1 MLRSLK
7 IENVAI
13 IRSADIDFGNGFN
26 VLTGETGAGKSIII
40 DSINAVLGE
49 RTSKDLI
56 RTSAEKATV
65 FAVFDEIPNA
75 VKSFLNEQDIEFDD
89 ELLIQRT
96 ITQQGKTSCKIN
108 GYPVNTAML
117 KNIADSLINI
127 HGQHDSQALLAP
139 ENHYKF
145 IDMLS
150 DDDILIS
157 QYRTTY
163 LKVVEYKHELEKLNI
178 DEFERERQI
187 ELLDFQIK
195 ELEDAD
201 IKIGEIENLQ
211 KKSEYYKNAEK
222 IKQALTTALS
232 ILDCKDDNFTSA
244 SVVSRMTDV
253 TRELEYAA
261 EIFNGVSELSVKL
274 NNLTYEIKDCADE
287 LQNKIDSVELDAL
300 DREAVEERLD
310 LLHSL
315 SRKYGNSEEQM
326 LSFLKDAKNKRNS
339 IENSDKRSSELET
352 LLTQEYEKCKYLAE
366 KLSESRKETAEI
378 FSKRVTD
385 ELSFLDMPNVEFTVN
400 FQKTKLNINGMD
412 SIEFFISPNKGES
425 LRPLAKIASGGELS
439 RTMLAIKSVISK
451 KDNIPTLIFDEID
464 TGVSG
469 RAADKI
475 GEKLSSVSIG
485 RQVIC
490 ITHLAQIASKA
501 DVHFLIEKN
510 TFNNNTFTKVTPLDY
525 DGKVNELARIM
536 SGGAVTENQKIA
548 AKELLNKKGI

>member
-1 MLRSLK
+1 MLRNLK

-13 IRSADIDFGNGFN
+13 IQSADIDFGNGLN

-56 RTSAEKATV
+56 RTNAEKATV
-65 FAVFDEIPNA
+65 FAVFDEIPNT
-75 VKSFLNEQDIEFDD
+75 VKSYLKEQDIEFDD

-96 ITQQGKTSCKIN
+96 ITQQGKTTCKIN

-127 HGQHDSQALLAP
+127 HGQHDSQALLSP

-145 IDMLS
+145 VDMLS

-163 LKVVEYKHELEKLNI
+163 LKVVEYKHELEKLNA
-178 DEFERERQI
+178 DEYERERQT

-195 ELEDAD
+195 ELEEAD
-201 IKIGEIENLQ
+201 IKVGEIEELQ
-211 KKSEYYKNAEK
+211 KKSDYYKNAEK
-222 IKQALTTALS
+222 IKQSLSAALNL
-232 ILDCKDDNFTSA
+232 LDCKDNSFTSK
-244 SVVSRMTDV
+244 SIVSDMTEA
-253 TRELEYAA
+253 TREVENAS
-261 EIFNGVSELSVKL
+261 EIFSDVSELSVKL

-287 LQNKIDSVELDAL
+287 LMSKIDSVELDAL
-300 DREAVEERLD
+300 DREAVEEKLD

-315 SRKYGNSEEQM
+315 SRKYGGSEEQM
-326 LSFLKDAKNKRNS
+326 LSFLKDAKEKRKTIS
-339 IENSDKRSSELET
+339 NSDARSAELET

-366 KLSESRKETAEI
+366 KLSLRRKETAEV
-378 FSKRVTD
+378 FSKKVTE
-385 ELSFLDMPNVEFTVN
+385 ELAFLDMPNVKFTVN
-400 FQKTKLNINGMD
+400 FEKSKMNINGKD
-412 SIEFFISPNKGES
+412 NIEFLISPNKGES

-439 RTMLAIKSVISK
+439 RTMLAIKSVLSK
-451 KDNIPTLIFDEID
+451 KDSIPTLIFDEID
-464 TGVSG
+464 SGVSG

-475 GEKLSSVSIG
+475 GEKLSSVAIG

-510 TFNNNTFTKVTPLDY
+510 TVKDNTFTKITPLDY
-525 DGKVNELARIM
+525 EGKVNELARIM
-536 SGGAVTENQKIA
+536 SGGAITENQKTA